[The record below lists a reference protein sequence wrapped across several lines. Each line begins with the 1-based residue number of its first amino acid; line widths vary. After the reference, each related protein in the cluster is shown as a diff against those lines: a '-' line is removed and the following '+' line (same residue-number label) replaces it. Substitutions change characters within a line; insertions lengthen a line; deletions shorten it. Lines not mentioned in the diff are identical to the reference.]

1 METIL
6 IADDHEIV
14 RRGIRTIAES
24 FSRQYNFIEVSN
36 CAAVMEALAGRQ
48 IHHAVLDMLLI
59 DGNLFSSIE
68 RITEYSKSTNILV
81 YSMNAE
87 KIYARRLI
95 QKGVRGFVSK
105 QASIAELEAAI
116 RSLLNGE
123 VYISESLREILASQD
138 KPDCIDNPID
148 LLSDRELEVVEYL
161 SVGMGAKEIAGKI
174 DLDIT
179 TISTY
184 RRRAFEKLGVQNI
197 IELKDKFLFYKM
209 SG

>member
-14 RRGIRTIAES
+14 RNGVRMIAES
-24 FSRQYNFIEVSN
+24 FSQKYNFIEASN
-36 CAAVMEALAGRQ
+36 CSDVIEALSGRQ
-48 IHHAVLDMLLI
+48 IHHAILDMSLV
-59 DGNLFSSIE
+59 DGNLFSSLE
-68 RITEYSKSTNILV
+68 RIAEYCKKTNILV

-95 QKGVRGFVSK
+95 QKGIRGFVCK
-105 QASIAELEAAI
+105 QASIVELEVAI
-116 RSLLNGE
+116 QSLLKGE
-123 VYISESLREILASQD
+123 TYLSTDLKEMLSRQD
-138 KPDCIDNPID
+138 KVDLTENPID

-161 SVGMGAKEIAGKI
+161 SIGMGAKEIAGKI

-184 RRRAFEKLGVQNI
+184 RRRAFEKFGVQNV
-197 IELKDKFLFYKM
+197 IELKDKFLFYK
-209 SG
+209 

>member
-24 FSRQYNFIEVSN
+24 FSQKYNFIEVSN
-36 CAAVMEALAGRQ
+36 CAEVMEALAGRQ

-138 KPDCIDNPID
+138 KTDCIDNPID